1 MKTNQLPAGEKSPSG
16 KTILRRFNKDGSLQ
30 AETHGY
36 GILDIAIE
44 FSFSNEVK
52 TQETYFVKKRL
63 VSRRSYEKA
72 RVNYSD
78 MPPANNLIE
87 DFSSGLLQDLRAHN
101 KQRKLEAEK
110 RLAESEESRFPRPQ
124 STNWL
129 RVIAKN
135 KAHLVEFA
143 SRDWKL
149 LSGEAS
155 IPSGREWLRQFG
167 FSGSPGGKS
176 DGSVIAR
183 GLEIGF
189 EVVGNR
195 AAMLEASKIVLNEVT
210 NFIKNPPE
218 VSTWQGS
225 IRPRSKPRKKPTP
238 TWPEVLPPLINF
250 LSELQEPTVKI
261 FNHHQ

>member
-1 MKTNQLPAGEKSPSG
+1 MNPQQLPANEKLPSG
-16 KTILRRFNKDGSLQ
+16 KTILRRFNKDGSLH

-44 FSFSNEVK
+44 FSFNDGAK
-52 TQETYFVKKRL
+52 TDEMYFVKKRL

-72 RVNYSD
+72 RTNYPD
-78 MPPANNLIE
+78 MPSADTGID
-87 DFSSGLLQDLRAHN
+87 DFNAGLLRDLRADN
-101 KQRKLEAEK
+101 KRRKLEAEK

-129 RVIAKN
+129 RVVAKD

-149 LSGEAS
+149 LSREQS
-155 IPSGREWLRQFG
+155 ITTGREWLRAFG
-167 FSGSPGGKS
+167 FSGPSENKSGGS
-176 DGSVIAR
+176 IIAR

-195 AAMLEASKIVLNEVT
+195 AAMIETSKSVLNEVT
-210 NFIKNPPE
+210 NFLKNPPE
-218 VSTWQGS
+218 VSVWQGS
-225 IRPRSKPRKKPTP
+225 IRPRSKPGKKPAP
-238 TWPEVLPPLINF
+238 SWPEVLPPLINF